1 MQRSISVILS
11 IIFVFFTFSEN
22 EIYKKDIRNRL
33 VIQGI
38 GIDLEENGQYTVTL
52 QAVDTDSTEATS
64 SDDASSPPLKVYKLS
79 GDTIYTAIKTVV
91 ETEGKIPLYSQNRI
105 IVLGKSITKE
115 QMDNV
120 IDFFVRDVENGSSVY
135 IAAAE
140 DTAGEIL
147 STKSEEGYV
156 GARSL
161 EQSIKS
167 YEYDAKIFKIQL
179 FELINRYNSRSR
191 DFAMPLLAVKE
202 NGGEKTVE
210 IIGTALFDKTLY
222 RDEIDKDET
231 IYLNVLCDNV
241 NNTAV
246 AYGIKN
252 DTKVSLNIIKSK
264 TRRTVKIE
272 KNIPAFKIS
281 VKMDADIAEISG
293 GASKAMTQKEMD
305 DIKAKGEEYL
315 EKQIQSTVSTLYK
328 KHNSDACGL
337 GRLIYIFYKDF
348 YRENEKNL
356 DSILERSLY
365 EVEVEL
371 NIRRIG
377 HDYMMG

>member
-1 MQRSISVILS
+1 MRRSISVILS

-52 QAVDTDSTEATS
+52 QAVNTDSTEATS

-105 IVLGKSITKE
+105 IILGKSITKE

-210 IIGTALFDKTLY
+210 IVGTALFDKTQY

-231 IYLNVLCDNV
+231 VYLNVLCDNV
-241 NNTAV
+241 NNTAI
-246 AYGIKN
+246 AYVIKN

-272 KNIPAFKIS
+272 KNIPVFKIS

-315 EKQIQSTVSTLYK
+315 EKQIQSAVSTLYK

-348 YRENEKNL
+348 YRESEKNL
-356 DSILERSLY
+356 DSILEQSLY

-377 HDYMMG
+377 HDYMIG